1 MKIYNFLLILV
12 FFISCESNSNNTLPA
27 SDSETNVK
35 AETTTNAKEV
45 NEVPDAT
52 CLVNV
57 DWCYPNCSDPN
68 SAWKFANDGT
78 FNYST
83 TAFGG
88 MSAWGNWTSIGNGQ
102 FQISYTKTT
111 EGSIPND
118 QTITLTDCHSL
129 KVGSTTYSN

>member
-1 MKIYNFLLILV
+1 MKINKFLFVLV
-12 FFISCESNSNNTLPA
+12 FFISCASNKNNTSPA
-27 SDSETNVK
+27 SDTNVK
-35 AETTTNAKEV
+35 TETTTNTQEV
-45 NEVPDAT
+45 NAAPDAS

-68 SAWKFANDGT
+68 SAWKFSNDGT

-88 MSAWGNWTSIGNGQ
+88 MSAWGNWTSLENGE
-102 FQISYTKTT
+102 FKISYTKTT

-129 KVGSTTYSN
+129 KIGSTTYSN